1 MRIKMLKTF
10 KRLKNILNRIIFLII
25 VQMFAMMFTQTIYA
39 TEEIIQQQN
48 SAFKIQ
54 DFLKE
59 TEKYIDE
66 MSEQIDIQEVFSLA
80 IKGQIN
86 NKTMFNLVLGILG
99 QEVVGALYGLISI
112 LLVIIIHSVL
122 NSISESLESDSTVSK
137 VTFYVQYILIV
148 TIILTNF
155 NSVINITKNS
165 ILDLVAFMNSLIP
178 ILITMVLTT
187 GSITF
192 ASTVQPVLLFVI
204 TFIGNIILDVIIPLI
219 LIATVLSILSKVSD
233 KIQINKISKF
243 MKSGALWLLGITL
256 TVFVTVLSLEGTLSQ
271 NVDGITAKTTKAAVS
286 SLVPVVGKILS
297 DSVDAVIGC
306 SGILKNAVGIV
317 GIIVIISICI
327 KPIIKLM
334 VLMIMY
340 YLVGAIVSPIAD
352 KKIVELLEQIGDTF
366 KVLLGVI
373 VASSVM
379 FVIGIT
385 IVIQVS
391 NSMLMYG

>member
-10 KRLKNILNRIIFLII
+10 KRLKNVLNRILFLII
-25 VQMFAMMFTQTIYA
+25 VQMFVMMFTQTIYA

-112 LLVIIIHSVL
+112 LVVIIIHSVL

>member
-10 KRLKNILNRIIFLII
+10 KRLKNVLNRIIFLII
-25 VQMFAMMFTQTIYA
+25 VQMFVMMFTQTIYA

-112 LLVIIIHSVL
+112 LVVIIIHSVL

-391 NSMLMYG
+391 NSILMYG